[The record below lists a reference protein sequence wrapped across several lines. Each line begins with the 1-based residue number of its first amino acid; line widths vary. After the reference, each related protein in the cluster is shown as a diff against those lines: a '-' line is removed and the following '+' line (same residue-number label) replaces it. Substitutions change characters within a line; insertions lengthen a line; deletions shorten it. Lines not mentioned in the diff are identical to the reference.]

1 MRKLNDRKSRGNRW
15 RQPRIQHWRFQLSGV
30 IYAFSFLI
38 FLFWGT
44 FASAQIDSIQQDRA
58 KFRQAE
64 ILFQSGQINDATAT
78 FKTLTKS
85 INTSEAA
92 HFRLSTIYSSAK
104 NYSQAIY
111 HINRAVEFCK
121 TCDDYLL
128 QKAQIL
134 QANFQYKEA
143 ADVYVDAINLNPN
156 FWSRY
161 PKAINAY
168 KLGNRPEKAIEVIRL
183 WEKQFQLKP
192 EIGLQYISE
201 FTDLNQIDSALLYSK
216 KLLLKYPKNIEI
228 LSKSVQLY
236 QYNRKDLELS
246 ELFRARYLLDTS
258 NIDFQI
264 DFISNEILP
273 QMQVICDSFK
283 NEMSSQKE
291 CKSFSQRTYYKRNQ
305 SLIRKISLYKNLNA
319 EQKSLSNLIFFGS
332 ETNVSLIDSCLNIN
346 FPNKTYQKS
355 DDDYN
360 SSLLTIAYNLYTN
373 QRFKEA
379 QKYCLMQFYGDRNL
393 SQKTIELTLHCI
405 ALNSDKLELEKCKNY
420 LEEIL
425 PFMVNTE
432 LFGALDGLSNKQ
444 YSQVIQTIEL
454 MPNISKNANKNLLYN
469 LLAYSKFMT
478 GEIKQ
483 ATDIWSNLNTE
494 DILEPYLI
502 SAFQSFQTQGLTEK
516 AKKTLNMAYFL
527 GIIDEEGKNLQLKNT
542 ILPKK

>member
-1 MRKLNDRKSRGNRW
+1 M
-15 RQPRIQHWRFQLSGV
+15 
-30 IYAFSFLI
+30 
-38 FLFWGT
+38 
-44 FASAQIDSIQQDRA
+44 
-58 KFRQAE
+58 
-64 ILFQSGQINDATAT
+64 
-78 FKTLTKS
+78 TKS

-92 HFRLSTIYSSAK
+92 HFRLSTIYSSVK

-246 ELFRARYLLDTS
+246 ELLRVRYLLDTS

-305 SLIRKISLYKNLNA
+305 SLIRKISLNKNLNT

-332 ETNVSLIDSCLNIN
+332 ETNVSLIDSCLNLN

-360 SSLLTIAYNLYTN
+360 SSVLTIAYNLYTN

-420 LEEIL
+420 LEEYI
-425 PFMVNTE
+425 
-432 LFGALDGLSNKQ
+432 
-444 YSQVIQTIEL
+444 
-454 MPNISKNANKNLLYN
+454 
-469 LLAYSKFMT
+469 
-478 GEIKQ
+478 
-483 ATDIWSNLNTE
+483 
-494 DILEPYLI
+494 
-502 SAFQSFQTQGLTEK
+502 
-516 AKKTLNMAYFL
+516 
-527 GIIDEEGKNLQLKNT
+527 
-542 ILPKK
+542 

>member
-1 MRKLNDRKSRGNRW
+1 M
-15 RQPRIQHWRFQLSGV
+15 
-30 IYAFSFLI
+30 
-38 FLFWGT
+38 
-44 FASAQIDSIQQDRA
+44 
-58 KFRQAE
+58 
-64 ILFQSGQINDATAT
+64 NDATAS

-92 HFRLSTIYSSAK
+92 HFRLSTIYSSVK

-111 HINRAVEFCK
+111 HINRALEFCK
-121 TCDDYLL
+121 NCDDYLL

-134 QANFQYKEA
+134 QANFQYIEA
-143 ADVYVDAINLNPN
+143 ADVYVEAINLNPN

-201 FTDLNQIDSALLYSK
+201 FTDLNQIDSALLYSR
-216 KLLLKYPKNIEI
+216 KLLLKYPKNVEI

-246 ELFRARYLLDTS
+246 ELLRARYLLDTS
-258 NIDFQI
+258 NIDFQL

-283 NEMSSQKE
+283 KEITTQKE
-291 CKSFSQRTYYKRNQ
+291 CKYFSQRTYYQKNQ
-305 SLIRKISLYKNLNA
+305 NLIRKISLNKNLNP
-319 EQKSLSNLIFFGS
+319 EQKSLSNLIFFS
-332 ETNVSLIDSCLNIN
+332 AETNTSLIDSCLNLN
-346 FPNKTYQKS
+346 FPNKTYQKNNY
-355 DDDYN
+355 DYN
-360 SSLLTIAYNLYTN
+360 ASALAIAYNLYAKQN
-373 QRFKEA
+373 FKES
-379 QKYCLMQFYGDRNL
+379 QKYCLMQFYGDPNI

-432 LFGALDGLSNKQ
+432 LFGALDALSNKQ

-454 MPNISKNANKNLLYN
+454 MPNIGKNANKNLLYN
-469 LLAYSKFMT
+469 LLAFSKLMT
-478 GEIKQ
+478 GENKQ
-483 ATDIWSNLNTE
+483 AADIWSNLIPE

-502 SAFQSFQTQGLTEK
+502 PAYQSFQTQGLTEK

-542 ILPKK
+542 QLPKKINPTK

>member
-1 MRKLNDRKSRGNRW
+1 MRKLNDRKSRSNRW

-30 IYAFSFLI
+30 IHAFSFFI

-44 FASAQIDSIQQDRA
+44 FASAQIDSLQQDRA

-64 ILFQSGQINDATAT
+64 ILYQSGQINEATSA
-78 FKTLTKS
+78 FKALTKS
-85 INTSEAA
+85 KNTSEAA
-92 HFRLSTIYSSAK
+92 HFRLSTIYSSVK

-246 ELFRARYLLDTS
+246 ELLRARYLLDTS

-305 SLIRKISLYKNLNA
+305 SLIRKISLNKNLNS

-332 ETNVSLIDSCLNIN
+332 ETNVSLIDSCLNLN

-360 SSLLTIAYNLYTN
+360 SSVLTIAYNLYTN

-379 QKYCLMQFYGDRNL
+379 QKYCLMQ
-393 SQKTIELTLHCI
+393 
-405 ALNSDKLELEKCKNY
+405 
-420 LEEIL
+420 
-425 PFMVNTE
+425 
-432 LFGALDGLSNKQ
+432 
-444 YSQVIQTIEL
+444 
-454 MPNISKNANKNLLYN
+454 
-469 LLAYSKFMT
+469 
-478 GEIKQ
+478 
-483 ATDIWSNLNTE
+483 
-494 DILEPYLI
+494 
-502 SAFQSFQTQGLTEK
+502 
-516 AKKTLNMAYFL
+516 
-527 GIIDEEGKNLQLKNT
+527 
-542 ILPKK
+542 

>member
-1 MRKLNDRKSRGNRW
+1 M
-15 RQPRIQHWRFQLSGV
+15 
-30 IYAFSFLI
+30 
-38 FLFWGT
+38 
-44 FASAQIDSIQQDRA
+44 
-58 KFRQAE
+58 
-64 ILFQSGQINDATAT
+64 
-78 FKTLTKS
+78 
-85 INTSEAA
+85 
-92 HFRLSTIYSSAK
+92 
-104 NYSQAIY
+104 
-111 HINRAVEFCK
+111 EFCK

-246 ELFRARYLLDTS
+246 ELLRARYLLDTS

-305 SLIRKISLYKNLNA
+305 SLIRKISLNKNLNT

-332 ETNVSLIDSCLNIN
+332 ETNVSLIDSCLNLN

-360 SSLLTIAYNLYTN
+360 SSVLTIAYNLYTN

-432 LFGALDGLSNKQ
+432 LFGALDALSNKQ

-469 LLAYSKFMT
+469 LLAYSKLMT